1 MNTKLTGAIA
11 LAAFGLAAVAAH
23 AESNFQTGTGALTA
37 TARLDFQITIPKI
50 LYARVSTGTA
60 MANNAAIDLIT
71 FTVPAA
77 SVGNGT
83 AVAATAGSGD
93 LTNGTVTAQVIGNN
107 GAITFTSTTT
117 GPLNDG
123 AAGDTISYGQIAT
136 AVATLSSATALPS
149 PALVDSTTT
158 SVALVPN
165 IGTKVTNLDAKW
177 TYTYKNAAVVPPGTY
192 GGVNT
197 NGGRVTYTASMP

>member
-1 MNTKLTGAIA
+1 MNTKLTSAIA
-11 LAAFGLAAVAAH
+11 LAAFGLASAAAH
-23 AESNFQTGTGALTA
+23 AESNFQTGAGALTA

-50 LYARVSTGTA
+50 LYVRVGTGTA
-60 MANNAAIDLIT
+60 MATNPAVDLIT

-77 SVGNGT
+77 NIGNGT
-83 AVAATAGSGD
+83 AVAGTGGD

-117 GPLNDG
+117 GPLSDG

-149 PALVDSTTT
+149 PALVDATTT
-158 SVALVPN
+158 SVALTPN

-177 TYTYKNAAVVPPGTY
+177 TYTYKNAAVVPQGTY

>member
-1 MNTKLTGAIA
+1 MNIKTIRMLAFA
-11 LAAFGLAAVAAH
+11 LAALTSAAAH
-23 AESNFQTGTGALTA
+23 AESSFQTGAGALTA
-37 TARLDFQITIPKI
+37 SARLDFQITIPKI
-50 LYARVSTGTA
+50 LYIRVGTGTA
-60 MANNAAIDLIT
+60 MAANAGIDLIS

-77 SVGNGT
+77 NIGNNT

-93 LTNGTVTAQVIGNN
+93 LGNGTVTAQVIGNN

-117 GPLNDG
+117 GPLNNG
-123 AAGDTISYGQIAT
+123 SGDTISYGQITTTVAASTSTPSLT
-136 AVATLSSATALPS
+136 A
-149 PALVDSTTT
+149 PALVDGTTT
-158 SVALVPN
+158 SVALTPN

-177 TYTYKNAAVVPPGTY
+177 TYTYKNQAIVPPGTY